1 MSTPADPDFTL
12 NHLLVEVIQVGFG
25 SDLDRQPGQIQ
36 KMKIVEREFSNTMKK
51 GKKKEKKRK
60 SRALPKF
67 LPTNFSMQRKPPFK
81 DANNVSLNPIK
92 LAFLNLRFD
101 A

>member
-1 MSTPADPDFTL
+1 MRFTMSTPADPDFTL

-51 GKKKEKKRK
+51 GKKEKKRK
-60 SRALPKF
+60 EK
-67 LPTNFSMQRKPPFK
+67 K
-81 DANNVSLNPIK
+81 IK
-92 LAFLNLRFD
+92 SFTKIPSHQLIYAKKTTF
-101 A
+101 